1 MSGSKGMS
9 IIFYGGNRR
18 ILIEICLNK
27 LNLAIQEL
35 GHNANLIAT
44 FSDKKVLI
52 YSGEKEG
59 L

>member
-1 MSGSKGMS
+1 MS